1 MTSREALTLRHT
13 PTRTPTYFVVGCWW
27 MLAVCCTGSSHGV
40 KLCQAMSRS
49 LTRESHCPEVGEALT
64 LKNSRLG
71 LGGTG
76 LSEVAQNERA
86 SIAFIAQVTEGIH
99 TSHQIQQQKLHK
111 SESNVANHGRGQK
124 STKCSIQ
131 NSECSLHSQDLVELL
146 WQFLIIS
153 SRVVHRLSGSG
164 LPYSAGISDGLFSA
178 NMFSA

>member
-1 MTSREALTLRHT
+1 MDAGSVLHW
-13 PTRTPTYFVVGCWW
+13 VVPWGQA
-27 MLAVCCTGSSHGV
+27 MSSYV

-178 NMFSA
+178 KFCQEIGNWNMFSA